1 MAAPNN
7 SDIELPYEPEKFN
20 APNRRGILRTAFAAL
35 LASISQPATGS
46 QDCFPTLLGQTNVS
60 VIALRPPRPM
70 PPVRLFRLEGG
81 TLDLATLRGKP
92 LLINFWAS
100 WCPPCRRELPILD
113 RLLRSRRIPDLRIL
127 AVSHDKSSR
136 AVVEG
141 YKTATGLRELPI
153 FHDPHEFVAYSN
165 RDNSNK
171 APFALYGMPITYLVS
186 RSGLVVA
193 YASGN
198 IDWDS
203 DPALRLL
210 TCLGEI

>member
-1 MAAPNN
+1 
-7 SDIELPYEPEKFN
+7 
-20 APNRRGILRTAFAAL
+20 
-35 LASISQPATGS
+35 
-46 QDCFPTLLGQTNVS
+46 
-60 VIALRPPRPM
+60 M

-136 AVVEG
+136 AVVER
-141 YKTATGLRELPI
+141 YKTETGLRELPI
-153 FHDPHEFVAYSN
+153 FLDPHEFVAYSN
-165 RDNSNK
+165 RGNPNK

-198 IDWDS
+198 IDWNS

-210 TCLGEI
+210 ACLGEI

>member
-1 MAAPNN
+1 M
-7 SDIELPYEPEKFN
+7 PYEPEKFN
-20 APNRRGILRTAFAAL
+20 APNRRSILRSALAVL
-35 LASISQPATGS
+35 LASISRPATGS
-46 QDCFPTLLGQTNVS
+46 HDCFSTLLGQTDVS
-60 VIALRPPRPM
+60 VIALRPPRAI

-81 TLDLATLRGKP
+81 TLDLVSLRGKP

-100 WCPPCRRELPILD
+100 WCLPCRRELPILD

-127 AVSHDKSSR
+127 AVSHDKSGR
-136 AVVEG
+136 AVVER
-141 YKTATGLRELPI
+141 YRTATGLRQLPI
-153 FHDPHEFVAYSN
+153 FLDPHEFVAYSN
-165 RDNSNK
+165 RDNPNK
-171 APFALYGMPITYLVS
+171 APFALYGMPVTYLVS

-198 IDWDS
+198 IDWNS